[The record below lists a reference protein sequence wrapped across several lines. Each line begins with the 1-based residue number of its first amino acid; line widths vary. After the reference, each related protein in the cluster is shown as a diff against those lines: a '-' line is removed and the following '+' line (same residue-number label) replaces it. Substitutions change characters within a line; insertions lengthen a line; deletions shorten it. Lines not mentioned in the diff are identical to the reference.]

1 MRITKV
7 YTKTGDSGSTG
18 LADGRRVP
26 KNHPRI
32 EAYGCVDELNAIVG
46 CVRTAGEANGHDQ
59 ISRLDEI
66 LYTVQNDL
74 FELGADLATCAAE
87 DSSRI
92 REEDAIRLEQAID
105 AFNADLPPLQEFILP
120 GGGAIGSL
128 MHQAR
133 TVCRRAERRC
143 LDLLDAEPNSS
154 GEGLRYLNRLSDL
167 LFVLGRWASCVL
179 GEPEVLWKP
188 RTR

>member
-1 MRITKV
+1 MRITNV

-18 LADGRRVP
+18 LADGQRVP

-46 CVRTAGEANGHDQ
+46 CVRTAVQANGHEQ
-59 ISRLDEI
+59 ICRLDDI
-66 LYTVQNDL
+66 LDAVQNDL
-74 FELGADLATCAAE
+74 FELGADLATCALQG
-87 DSSRI
+87 SSRI
-92 REEDAIRLEQAID
+92 REEDALTLENAID
-105 AFNADLPPLQEFILP
+105 EFNGELPPLQEFILP

-133 TVCRRAERRC
+133 TVCRRTERRC
-143 LDLLDAEPNSS
+143 LDLLDTEPNSS
-154 GEGLRYLNRLSDL
+154 AEGLRYLNRLSDL
-167 LFVLGRWASCVL
+167 FFVLGRWSTCVL

-188 RTR
+188 RSR

>member
-46 CVRTAGEANGHDQ
+46 CVRTAAQANSHEH
-59 ISRLDEI
+59 ISRLDDI
-66 LYTVQNDL
+66 LNTVQNDL
-74 FELGADLATCAAE
+74 FELGADLATCAPP

-92 REEDAIRLEQAID
+92 REEDVLKLETAID
-105 AFNADLPPLQEFILP
+105 EFNEDLPPLQEFILP

-133 TVCRRAERRC
+133 TVCRRAERRY
-143 LDLLDAEPNSS
+143 LDLLDAEADSAP
-154 GEGLRYLNRLSDL
+154 EGLRYLNRLSDL
-167 LFVLGRWASCVL
+167 LFVLGRWSSCVL

-188 RTR
+188 RNR